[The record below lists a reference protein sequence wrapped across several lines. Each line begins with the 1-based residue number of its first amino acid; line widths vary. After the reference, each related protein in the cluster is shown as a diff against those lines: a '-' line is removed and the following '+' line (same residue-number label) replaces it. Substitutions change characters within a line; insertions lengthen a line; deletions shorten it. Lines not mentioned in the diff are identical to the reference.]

1 MISAIVFMFA
11 LGFTLALMLAV
22 ASRVFFVKEDPR
34 LEAIKAALPG
44 INCGG

>member
-11 LGFTLALMLAV
+11 LSFTLSLMLAV